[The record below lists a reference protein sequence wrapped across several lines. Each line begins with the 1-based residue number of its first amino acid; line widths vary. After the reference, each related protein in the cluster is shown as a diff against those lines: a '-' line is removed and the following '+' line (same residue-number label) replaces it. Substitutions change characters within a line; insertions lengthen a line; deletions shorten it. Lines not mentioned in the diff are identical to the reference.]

1 MTTISDVAKRAGVSP
16 VTVSRVINDLGNVSP
31 ATRERVGL
39 AIQELGYVPSG
50 VAQSLRSKRT
60 RSLALIVPD
69 IQNSFWTTVARGV
82 EDAAQS
88 KGYSVFLCNTDE
100 NPAKQRRYLDVVIS
114 QRVDGVIIAPYDS
127 DAQNLAQ
134 LRDREIPTV
143 IIDRH
148 IDGWDTDTVN
158 SDSIAGARALTQH
171 LIGLGHQ
178 RIAVISGPASTST
191 AADRVAG
198 YRMAINEAGIAI
210 DSRLIKYG
218 EFRSTVGERLT
229 HEVLDSG
236 MGPTAIFAANNV
248 IAIGVIAALEKRGL
262 RVPHDMALVCFD
274 DLPNTSLLFP
284 FFTVAAQPVYEVGVN
299 AAQLLLSRLEAEAPL
314 RPRHVVLPTRLVI
327 RHSCGSKLKRG
338 IDFGFSLPLPA
349 ADNETR
355 LVPQINPDALRLAS
369 TGWDSGIDVL
379 RPRSDVKLSSYD
391 KSDINRLLKALR
403 HEEPDRIPHLEFWI
417 SSRLVYEYVLE
428 RPLENGC
435 PDEKTGDPAIRPD
448 EHIEVAQRL
457 GMDAVACHFMW
468 RPNNVF
474 RKASD
479 GTRHYVDG
487 TVKTWAGLEDLE
499 PPPPL
504 LDQLNHLERYLRA
517 SQGTGVGVVANFTS
531 FFDSALLA
539 VGMQDALY
547 RFHDDRAFLEHLMDI
562 LLSHQERVVQA
573 VCDRFGDD
581 LAFVL
586 VNDDVAHNAGLLIH
600 PDMFCQIFPHRMERL
615 IAPARER
622 GKLVA
627 FHSDGKL
634 DRLLAMVHDIGIDAI
649 HPVEPEA
656 NDIRALKHQWQGK
669 MAFIGNIPTLLLAHA
684 NSESVEEC
692 VRLQCEQ
699 LGPGGGYVLASSTS
713 IMEGIPPRNFVAMTQ
728 AVHKFGRYGSLGS
741 DGREV
746 AGQFDPFVS
755 GNGRAGQTAVSE
767 HREEIK

>member
-31 ATRERVGL
+31 ATRARVGV

-100 NPAKQRRYLDVVIS
+100 NSAKQRRYLDSVVS

-127 DAQNLAQ
+127 DAANLTP
-134 LRDREIPTV
+134 LRTRDIATV
-143 IIDRH
+143 VIDRH
-148 IDGWDTDTVN
+148 VDGWDTDTVN

-171 LIGLGHQ
+171 LIGLGHR
-178 RIAVISGPASTST
+178 RIAIITGPATTTT
-191 AADRVAG
+191 AADRVTG
-198 YRMAINEAGIAI
+198 YRMALSEAGLAP
-210 DSRLIKYG
+210 DDHLIKFG
-218 EFRSTVGERLT
+218 EFRSSVGERLT
-229 HEVLDSG
+229 HEVFDAGL
-236 MGPTAIFAANNV
+236 GPTSIFAANNV
-248 IAIGVIAALEKRGL
+248 IALGVIAALEKRGL
-262 RVPHDMALVCFD
+262 RVPHDIALVCFD

-284 FFTVAAQPVYEVGVN
+284 FFTVAAQPVYEIGVN
-299 AAQLLLSRLEAEAPL
+299 AAQLLFSRLEAEASL
-314 RPRHVVLPTRLVI
+314 RPRHVLLPTRLII
-327 RHSCGSKLKRG
+327 RHSCGSKLQRG
-338 IDFGFSLPLPA
+338 IDFGISLPLPA
-349 ADNETR
+349 SGHDETR
-355 LVPQINPDALRLAS
+355 LVPPLGPDALRLVSVA
-369 TGWDSGIDVL
+369 WDGRLSGET
-379 RPRSDVKLSSYD
+379 RPTSYD
-391 KSDINRLLKALR
+391 KADIERLLKALR
-403 HEEPDRIPHLEFWI
+403 HQEPDRIPHLEFWI
-417 SSRLVYEYVLE
+417 SSRSVYEYVLE
-428 RPLENGC
+428 RPLENQY
-435 PDEKTGDPAIRPD
+435 PDEKTGDPLIRPE
-448 EHIEVAQRL
+448 EHVEFAQRL
-457 GMDAVACHFMW
+457 GMDAVACHFVW

-474 RKASD
+474 RQASD
-479 GTRHYVDG
+479 GSRHYVDG
-487 TVKTWAGLEDLE
+487 TVKAWADLENLE

-517 SQGTGVGVVANFTS
+517 AQGTGVGVAADFTS

-562 LLSHQERVVQA
+562 LLAHQERVVQA

-586 VNDDVAHNAGLLIH
+586 INDDVAHNAGLLIH
-600 PDMFCQIFPHRMERL
+600 PDMFGQIFPQRLRRL
-615 IAPARER
+615 IAPGKER
-622 GKLVA
+622 GKLVV

-634 DRLLAMVHDIGIDAI
+634 DRLLPFLHEIGIDAV

-656 NDIRALKHQWQGK
+656 NDLFALKLQWQGK

-684 NSESVEEC
+684 TPDIIEQR
-692 VRLQCEQ
+692 VRDQCKQ
-699 LGPGGGYVLASSTS
+699 AGLGGGYVLGSSTS

-728 AVHKFGRYGSLGS
+728 AVHLYGRYGSLGS
-741 DGREV
+741 L
-746 AGQFDPFVS
+746 AGQFDTAFLS
-755 GNGRAGQTAVSE
+755 NGKAMTGPSKETTE
-767 HREEIK
+767 